1 MKFSKVL
8 FAVIASS
15 SVAGV
20 AFGEEAVQA
29 EKKAPVQQL
38 LPNSYGSVEVRHSTL
53 RKMEGDKL
61 VDDSPSLSVRPTLGS
76 SFFDGKL
83 DTAFTLRYSKKPD
96 SIRINKSLTD
106 NETTL
111 TLIGNDIGSIKG
123 YAYTELDGEDSFTNT
138 SLGLYADAAKSL
150 DIVGGSLKLSAYSNP
165 TAGYKS
171 GKQAAADKVTAADR
185 TSLAL
190 TEADTKVEQQ
200 DPSIAHSFGGGVRYA
215 PAAVKGLS
223 VGPSVDFGQVWNPKY
238 EMVETTDGNAKQ
250 NLNGYETRS
259 ATMTRLVVS
268 YKLSDATTLTS
279 QIRGITNGYWEE
291 GVSVS
296 KPEEALGYGKNR
308 FEARVSLST
317 NLF

>member
-29 EKKAPVQQL
+29 EKKAPIQQL
-38 LPNSYGSVEVRHSTL
+38 LPNAYGSVEVRHSTL

-61 VDDSPSLSVRPTLGS
+61 VDDSPSLSVRPSIGS
-76 SFFDGKL
+76 TFFDGKL
-83 DTAFTLRYSKKPD
+83 DSYFTLRYSKKPD
-96 SIRINKSLTD
+96 SVRINKSFTD
-106 NETTL
+106 NETFL
-111 TLIGNDIGSIKG
+111 TLVKNDIGAIKG
-123 YAYTELDGEDSFTNT
+123 YAYTVMAGEDSFADT

-171 GKQAAADKVTAADR
+171 GKQAAADKAPAADR
-185 TSLAL
+185 TSLSL
-190 TEADTKVEQQ
+190 KEDDTKVEQQ
-200 DPSIAHSFGGGVRYA
+200 DPSIGHTFGGGVRYA

-223 VGPSVDFGQVWNPKY
+223 FGPSVDFGQAWTPKY

-250 NLNGYETRS
+250 QLNGYATRS

-279 QIRGITNGYWEE
+279 QIRGLTAGYWEE

-296 KPEEALGYGKNR
+296 KPEEALGYGANR